1 MPAWKSDKRI
11 SAPLLTLL
19 LARNVDAEVK
29 EDFPQLAKSSQ
40 VKRKSTQGAIV
51 KRPQMSKAERRAR
64 VIKADLEDL
73 EKEVGEGKI
82 TRSQFAEIKDRVVSD
97 ADKNMADDVE

>member
-1 MPAWKSDKRI
+1 
-11 SAPLLTLL
+11 
-19 LARNVDAEVK
+19 
-29 EDFPQLAKSSQ
+29 
-40 VKRKSTQGAIV
+40 
-51 KRPQMSKAERRAR
+51 MSKAERRAR